1 MPEMFVHI
9 ISTYVL
15 RTSSSLYIHGLQLW
29 PDKAEKMKVIMV
41 SVRQ

>member
-15 RTSSSLYIHGLQLW
+15 KTSSSLYIHGLQLW
-29 PDKAEKMKVIMV
+29 PDKEKMKVIMV